1 MGTMSTGPRHND
13 IPALRAQVKG
23 LRRRGREREA
33 LAVAR
38 QAMAVCV
45 RLPASLP
52 LRDLGLFSG
61 VAEDLVHGL
70 IELEDTGAA
79 VEVCREAV
87 RRVRAATEVDETYR
101 LLTLAHWLSVLTCD
115 LNSHDTGSDDLGS
128 AVEAVHIRRALHAQD
143 PAAHRDRLAEALG
156 RLAQLR
162 RERGQAAAAE
172 AASGEATWLLRDS
185 ALPADSLTVLRT
197 ILTRL
202 GRKAE
207 AAAVSGQV
215 VQARHRELT
224 RAPVDDAY
232 WALAAAWHDYADR
245 VQELGDRSQAYA
257 ALREAVAAA
266 REPVRIS
273 PDRARAEERLAE
285 TLTRAMR
292 GYHALNCPDDARA
305 SCHEALTLRWNAPE
319 PRLFELG
326 DLLTA
331 NSQLLDLAGD
341 RHNAVAAMRE
351 AVGFLRKSLEEG
363 RDPRAARLLPKVEN
377 ALAAWQRLA

>member
-1 MGTMSTGPRHND
+1 MSTGPRHND
-13 IPALRAQVKG
+13 IPALRAQAKG
-23 LRRRGREREA
+23 LRRRGLDNGA
-33 LAVAR
+33 LAVA
-38 QAMAVCV
+38 QEAMELCT

-70 IELEDTGAA
+70 IEREDTGGA
-79 VEVCREAV
+79 VEVCRQAV

-101 LLTLAHWLSVLTCD
+101 LLTLARWLSVLTCD
-115 LNSHDTGSDDLGS
+115 LNSHDTGSDELGS

-162 RERGQAAAAE
+162 RERGRAAE
-172 AASGEATWLLRDS
+172 AETASAEATWLLRDS
-185 ALPADSLTVLRT
+185 ALQAESLSILRT

-215 VQARHRELT
+215 VEARHRELT
-224 RAPVDDAY
+224 RAPVDEAY
-232 WALAAAWHDYADR
+232 WALALAWHDYADR
-245 VQELGDRSQAYA
+245 VQDLGDRSQAYA

-273 PDRARAEERLAE
+273 PDRARAEQHLAE

-292 GYHALNCPDDARA
+292 GYHALSCPDDARA
-305 SCHEALTLRWNAPE
+305 ACHEALALRWNAPE

-341 RHNAVAAMRE
+341 RHNALAAMRE
-351 AVGFLRKSLEEG
+351 AAGFLRKSLEES
-363 RDPRAARLLPKVEN
+363 RDPRAGRLLPQVEN
-377 ALAAWQRLA
+377 ALNVWLRPA

>member
-1 MGTMSTGPRHND
+1 MSTAPRHND

-23 LRRRGREREA
+23 LRRRGRDTEA

-38 QAMAVCV
+38 QAMALCA
-45 RLPASLP
+45 RLPAALP

-70 IELEDTGAA
+70 IELEDTGGA

-87 RRVRAATEVDETYR
+87 RRVRAATEVDETFR
-101 LLTLAHWLSVLTCD
+101 LLTLGRWLSVLTCD
-115 LNSHDTGSDDLGS
+115 LNSHDTGSDDLAG
-128 AVEAVHIRRALHAQD
+128 AVETVHIRRALYARD
-143 PAAHRDRLAEALG
+143 PGAHRDRLAEALG
-156 RLAQLR
+156 RLAQVR
-162 RERGQAAAAE
+162 TERGQSAEAE
-172 AASGEATWLLRDS
+172 AASAEATWLLRDC
-185 ALPADSLTVLRT
+185 ATQAESLSVLRT

-224 RAPVDDAY
+224 RAPVDEAY
-232 WALAAAWHDYADR
+232 WALALAWQDYAVR
-245 VQELGDRSQAYA
+245 VQELGDRSQTYA

-292 GYHALNCPDDARA
+292 CYHAIGCPDDARSA
-305 SCHEALTLRWNAPE
+305 CHEALTLRWNAPE

-331 NSQLLDLAGD
+331 NSRLLDLAGD
-341 RHNAVAAMRE
+341 RHNAVAALRE
-351 AVGFLRKSLEEG
+351 AVGFLRKSIEET
-363 RDPRAARLLPKVEN
+363 RDPRAGRLLPQVEN
-377 ALAAWQRLA
+377 ALAGRLRAA